1 MRTRTFRLTDQESN
15 TLQTAYL
22 HCPSADTK
30 TRYQA
35 VRLYGLGYPLVQILD
50 ICGCSRTSL
59 MEWCRAF
66 REKGVTALVDHRV
79 GGNHAKLRPHQLEHL
94 KKQLHQ
100 YTPAQLLGQRDCV
113 GGGQFWSVRD
123 LAKLFERDYGI
134 VYRSSTSLSNV
145 MARCDFSYQRTAKQY
160 KSRSEA
166 KVLDFEQTLE
176 KKQ

>member
-1 MRTRTFRLTDQESN
+1 MRTRTFRLTDPESN
-15 TLQTAYL
+15 ALQTAYL

-30 TRYQA
+30 IRYQA
-35 VRLYGLGYPLVQILD
+35 VRLYGLGYPVVQILD

-59 MEWCRAF
+59 MEWSRAF
-66 REKGVTALVDHRV
+66 RQKGVTALVDHRM

-100 YTPAQLLGQRDCV
+100 YTPGQLLGQRDCV
-113 GGGQFWSVRD
+113 GGGQFWSLSD
-123 LAKLFERDYGI
+123 LANLLERDYGV
-134 VYRSSTSLSNV
+134 VYQSPTSLSTL
-145 MARCDFSYQRTAKQY
+145 MTRCEFSYQRTSKQY

-176 KKQ
+176 KKR